1 MFINILSV
9 GVEEEQ
15 PTSFQLSMRTEQRE
29 MDINLNIGGSTPV
42 YEGTSSQQGLWS
54 TGTDCPGGLRI
65 LLLWRYSRP
74 IWMPAC
80 VACCRGPALQGAR
93 LSLAVPSS
101 PYNSLIL
108 WSETGLGQVYLLPP
122 IFTDTQSFVFFF
134 YYYLFIAY
142 WNRVNWNKNADF
154 SQTLQLQLP
163 YWWQRNYYNF
173 KRQWYQWYWKNGFI
187 FIQIIVE
194 VNIQVVM

>member
-74 IWMPAC
+74 VWIPTCA
-80 VACCRGPALQGAR
+80 ACCRTPALQGGWTQC
-93 LSLAVPSS
+93 SLEDPSS
-101 PYNSLIL
+101 PYSSVIP
-108 WSETGLGQVYLLPP
+108 W
-122 IFTDTQSFVFFF
+122 
-134 YYYLFIAY
+134 
-142 WNRVNWNKNADF
+142 
-154 SQTLQLQLP
+154 QLQWCRLTCLQIRCLVSVDVSGVS
-163 YWWQRNYYNF
+163 YLDSSCHRIKAVLSF
-173 KRQWYQWYWKNGFI
+173 KVCLISPWL
-187 FIQIIVE
+187 V
-194 VNIQVVM
+194 